1 MSESPKD
8 KPEFRVGALVKLK
21 DHAVSSVAYGEKLRD
36 KVGIITEW
44 SSASENTPF
53 GNDIYPLGWGDGWVQ
68 WAGRPDQDIVYEEDL
83 ILLNE

>member
-21 DHAVSSVAYGEKLRD
+21 DHAVNSVAYG
-36 KVGIITEW
+36 
-44 SSASENTPF
+44 ENTPF